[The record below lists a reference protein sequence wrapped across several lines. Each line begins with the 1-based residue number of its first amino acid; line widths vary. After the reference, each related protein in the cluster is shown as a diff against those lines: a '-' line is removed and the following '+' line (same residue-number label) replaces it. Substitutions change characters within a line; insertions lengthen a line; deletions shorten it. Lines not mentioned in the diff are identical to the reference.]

1 MAGDPVQSRG
11 TWSFDAR
18 LAGRGR
24 GCGRR
29 CRRCA
34 GCYATVYARWAGKAL
49 PTSRQWEKAARSPKG
64 RDYPW
69 GNEPTAAKCNAAE
82 TGIDATTPVSRY
94 ELKGS
99 AWTSP
104 FERAAPS
111 PQNAADSTMK
121 DNDIGFRCISSSD
134 VFCAAPPPPSS
145 RGGVPQSS
153 NAGSTPGSFR
163 PKTAAHPHLTG
174 RRRR

>member
-1 MAGDPVQSRG
+1 M
-11 TWSFDAR
+11 
-18 LAGRGR
+18 
-24 GCGRR
+24 
-29 CRRCA
+29 
-34 GCYATVYARWAGKAL
+34 YARWAGKAL

-121 DNDIGFRCISSSD
+121 DNDIGFRCISCSD
-134 VFCAAPPPPSS
+134 VFCAAPPAIVEGWRAAVLERRVYPGLVPAEDGGASS
-145 RGGVPQSS
+145 SHGP
-153 NAGSTPGSFR
+153 A
-163 PKTAAHPHLTG
+163 TALIEYG
-174 RRRR
+174 